1 MTFEVIGLQ
10 ILLLVLY
17 ATTKSEAYPG
27 SDFED
32 IQRKDEDHFNEYAK
46 DLAGPGFVDIE
57 DGRGWNNETNLYK

>member
-1 MTFEVIGLQ
+1 MTFEVIGFQ

-17 ATTKSEAYPG
+17 PTTKIVAYPE

-32 IQRKDEDHFNEYAK
+32 IQLNTEDRFNEYAK

-57 DGRGWNNETNLYK
+57 DGTAWYNETNLYR